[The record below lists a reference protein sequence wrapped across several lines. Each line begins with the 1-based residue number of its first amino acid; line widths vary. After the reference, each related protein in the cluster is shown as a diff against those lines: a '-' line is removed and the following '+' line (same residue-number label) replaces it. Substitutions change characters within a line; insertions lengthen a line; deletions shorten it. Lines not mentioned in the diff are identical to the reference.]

1 MEGGEEHRSIV
12 MNRGKTR
19 RKPPKIKWP
28 NALLLV
34 IMAMVFNWCS
44 CMTVL
49 SKSKLTKCE
58 RTSDADLSCQQK
70 LILNIAVPSGSRGD
84 ADSVDVL
91 LEKAEDTLTGKV
103 RVFDEPP
110 KIRVSKSPAFA
121 LYALHYLKDVNSEPK
136 EIIVETRKCEEDSD
150 KTVGTCKRLRDKN
163 GKPIDITQPKCCPC
177 GSKSR
182 WPYHKCGSRMGII
195 ERIKGKRNTAHCLRF
210 VGSWFHVFEVGRRQI
225 GFNVKIEVSQGDE
238 KLIIINVNPQNKRAV
253 SNDNFLKANLIGDF
267 SGYRSVPSF
276 DNMYL
281 SIPAQNLGKPKKLGN
296 DFMKWMLIERT
307 RYTLDGTECDK
318 IGVDFVGFSNQPS
331 FCSAP
336 LGTCIQQQLINYLQF
351 DTARVDRNQIPEY
364 LVGRRFSRINQH
376 PGAGP
381 NSFSIGILEPL
392 NSRIILEIKADDIRF
407 TVNKSPG
414 KITAIFIP
422 HFEALSQFGNASI
435 FTINTGELEASYSL
449 HFSCQEG
456 VNPMLDQQYS
466 MKPTEVVACMFEVI
480 INKANTSTFNC
491 TAILKNSGFEEVDRQ
506 DTWFTID
513 NVAYNTGNQI
523 YGVPSANTVEENEGF
538 LGLGIEKSWQWFKE
552 KITDFFTGRKCMMNC
567 RQIFDFKCH
576 FKYLCII
583 WIFKFIL
590 LIILILVVIYLL
602 WLLYQNKCIVYIFH
616 LCRRHK
622 NQNAHSITNGDPSK
636 KNPLIAKKLN
646 LSNKQNHGHSKHY
659 HKNRNGRFNKALNIE
674 ITRDP
679 KEVKKHQTHSKHKHT
694 NNLEHKKN
702 KKERNTKKDSR
713 ELHVRKRR
721 KIMN

>member
-513 NVAYNTGNQI
+513 NVAYNTGNQ
-523 YGVPSANTVEENEGF
+523 EEAKEDDDDGNIF
-538 LGLGIEKSWQWFKE
+538 LLWEKATIPLQRTARVSS
-552 KITDFFTGRKCMMNC
+552 
-567 RQIFDFKCH
+567 
-576 FKYLCII
+576 
-583 WIFKFIL
+583 
-590 LIILILVVIYLL
+590 LVVIGVGNREVANPTSFYGDIWDGDFDPMNDWIEEEDELL
-602 WLLYQNKCIVYIFH
+602 MDILWEISSPQKIDKHQMELVAFIQEVSEVKVQYKVVLEGCGVVAASPPVVLVPSLRVSEELSEMELVAIISSLDFVGMVESIVY
-616 LCRRHK
+616 
-622 NQNAHSITNGDPSK
+622 S
-636 KNPLIAKKLN
+636 PLVSVL
-646 LSNKQNHGHSKHY
+646 
-659 HKNRNGRFNKALNIE
+659 ALPP
-674 ITRDP
+674 RVFVD
-679 KEVKKHQTHSKHKHT
+679 
-694 NNLEHKKN
+694 
-702 KKERNTKKDSR
+702 
-713 ELHVRKRR
+713 
-721 KIMN
+721 